1 MNEGIMALNKLVVTV
16 SVTGSIGDRSG
27 NPAIPVTPREIAK
40 SALEAYEAGAAVA
53 HIHVRDVETGKPSM
67 EFNLYEEVVGR
78 IRDRSNMIINLTTGP
93 GARFI
98 PDDREPMGLATDST
112 LCIPERRIEHVLR
125 LKPEICSL
133 DVGSMNFG
141 PHVFVNYLGH
151 VEWMSEQIRD
161 AGVKPELEVFDMGHV
176 EIARHLL
183 DTERVNRPP
192 LFQLCMGVRWGMP
205 ATSENMIIMKNAL
218 PDDAIWAG
226 FGIGATSFDMI
237 AQSILLGGNVR
248 IGFEDTLYV
257 ERGKL
262 ASSNR
267 QLVEKAVAIMRVLG
281 REPATAEEARGLL
294 QLG

>member
-1 MNEGIMALNKLVVTV
+1 MGSKKLVVTV
-16 SVTGSIGDRSG
+16 SVTGSIGDRKG
-27 NPAIPVTPREIAK
+27 NPAIPVTPEEIAA
-40 SALEAYEAGAAVA
+40 SALGAYEAGASVA

-67 EFNLYEEVVGR
+67 EFKLYEEVVER
-78 IRDRSNMIINLTTGP
+78 IRDQSNMIINLTTGP

-98 PDDREPMGLATDST
+98 PDNRDPMGLAPEST

-151 VEWMSEQIRD
+151 VEWMSEKIRD

-183 DTERVNRPP
+183 HTERVNRPP
-192 LFQLCMGVRWGMP
+192 LFQLCMGIHWGMP

-218 PDDAIWAG
+218 PDGAIWAG

-237 AQSILLGGNVR
+237 AQSVLLGGNVR

-257 ERGKL
+257 EKGKL

-267 QLVEKAVAIMRVLG
+267 QLVERAVAIMRVLG
-281 REPATAEEARGLL
+281 REPATADEARGLL